1 METTLAQLLAALGE
15 PLLDVVVAPA
25 GLDVPVLGTAILDP
39 ADDPADHPGRI
50 VLVIGARGRDAVRAL
65 RAAARHG
72 AVAVA
77 VKGGSAARARGEGV
91 EHVSAR
97 TTLPAELRA
106 AALDAHVAQHAVRPD
121 ARWDR
126 LDQLVHA
133 VLDSGAAEEGDLYSL
148 AQTVGRLTGG
158 LVSIEDT
165 ASRVLAYSRSDSTA
179 PDELRRLSILG
190 WQGPADYLATLRS
203 WGVFDRLRE
212 SEDVVRVDEHAELG
226 IRRRL
231 AAGIHAGRR
240 QLGTIWVQEGAAPL
254 AGNAESVLLGAARV
268 AAGHLVRRRA
278 EPAPRLGHDVV
289 AGLLDGRVAAD
300 LAAAAFGIDALA
312 PAVVV
317 AFGVADGDPAAREL
331 GARELTEVVAVHAA
345 AFRRGAL
352 VAESGGRVHAVLPG
366 VRPRARD
373 EVPPAVRALCAEIA
387 EAAGRRAGVR
397 VRAGIGSV
405 ADGLAGVPASR
416 HDADRVLDALP
427 PGTAVAA
434 HADLRAE
441 ILLDAALAR
450 LDDLHDPVAAALLE
464 HDAAHGSE
472 LARSVLALLDA
483 LGDVA
488 TAATAL
494 TVHPNTLRHRL
505 RRAGQVAGV
514 DLTDPAARLVLHL
527 HLLRARR
534 S

>member
-1 METTLAQLLAALGE
+1 METPLAQVLAALGE
-15 PLLDVVVAPA
+15 PLVDVVVAPR
-25 GLDVPVLGTAILDP
+25 GLDVPVAGTAIVDP
-39 ADDPADHPGRI
+39 DDDPADQPGRL
-50 VLVIGARGRDAVRAL
+50 VLVIGARGREAVRPL

-77 VKGGSAARARGEGV
+77 VKAGGADED
-91 EHVSAR
+91 
-97 TTLPAELRA
+97 LRA
-106 AALDAHVAQHAVRPD
+106 AAADAGVALLAVRPD
-121 ARWDR
+121 ARWDHLER
-126 LDQLVHA
+126 LVHA
-133 VLDSGAAEEGDLYSL
+133 VLHEGEAPADGDLYSL
-148 AQTVGRLTGG
+148 AQTLGRLTGG

-212 SEDVVRVDEHAELG
+212 GEEVVRIDEHPALG

-240 QLGTIWVQEGAAPL
+240 QLGTVWVQEGDVPL
-254 AGNAESVLLGAARV
+254 AESAESLLVGTARV

-278 EPAPRLGHDVV
+278 EPAPGARLGRDVV

-300 LAAAAFGIDALA
+300 LAAAAFGIDAAA

-317 AFGVADGDPAAREL
+317 AFGVPGADATARDLAA
-331 GARELTEVVAVHAA
+331 GELTEVVAVHAA
-345 AFRRGAL
+345 AFRRDAL
-352 VAESGGRVHAVLPG
+352 VAASTGRVYTVLPG

-373 EVPPAVRALCAEIA
+373 EVPSAVRSLCAEVA
-387 EAAGRRAGVR
+387 GAAQRRAGAR
-397 VRAGIGSV
+397 VQAGIGSV
-405 ADGLAGVPASR
+405 VAGLGGVPSSR
-416 HDADRVLDALP
+416 ADADRVLDAAP
-427 PGTAVAA
+427 PDVDVAA
-434 HADLRAE
+434 IADLRAE

-450 LDDLHDPVAAALLE
+450 LADLDDPVAAALLE

-488 TAATAL
+488 TAARRL

-505 RRAGQVAGV
+505 RRATEVAGV
-514 DLTDPAARLVLHL
+514 ALEDPAARLVLHL
-527 HLLRARR
+527 HLLRALRGR
-534 S
+534 GR